1 MDESI
6 SRRRVLGAA
15 VGVSGAALAASALG
29 VSAAGAETVA
39 GSEPPFP
46 SSPQAALARLMAG
59 NRRFVEDRAR
69 APRRGNVRKV
79 QVAQGQQPFAAI
91 LTCADSRVP
100 PELVFDQGLGDLF
113 VVRVA
118 GNTADPL
125 VIGSLEYAVEVLG
138 TVLVFVL
145 GHSECGAVKAAID
158 TVETGE
164 VPPGDLEAVVAP
176 IVPAVEAVQG
186 TPKDEMLEAA
196 TDQNILLTMEQLA
209 GVELLAPRIADGT
222 IEIAGGEY
230 ELDTGRVD
238 LVP

>member
-29 VSAAGAETVA
+29 MSAAGAETVT
-39 GSEPPFP
+39 GSDPPFP
-46 SSPQAALARLMAG
+46 DSPQAALARLMAG
-59 NRRFVEDRAR
+59 NRRFVEDRVR
-69 APRRGNVRKV
+69 APRRGTVRKV

-125 VIGSLEYAVEVLG
+125 VVGSLEYAVEVLG

-145 GHSECGAVKAAID
+145 GHSECGAVKAAIE
-158 TVETGE
+158 TVETGD

-176 IVPAVEAVQG
+176 IVPAIDAVQG